1 MRRHVAPLL
10 AVALAL
16 SLTEPAFAVPPQP
29 TANGSQAPAT
39 DASRSATGAGEAA
52 GSDVEAA
59 PDSPRA
65 SMKAYLELCRTGDF
79 ALAADYLD
87 VPAASKKDGP
97 GLAQRLKVVLDR
109 FVGID
114 LDTLSPA
121 SAGDGADRLPPGIDE
136 IGRLPGLKRE
146 PVRLSRRPGRWVF
159 SRTTVEHIDGWY
171 AALDDRWLRERLPP
185 GLLRIGPK
193 GLPYWQW
200 ALAPVVALGAWLVGR
215 LLSYVVRGLLA
226 RLAKRTRTAWDDLMV
241 AKSGPPL
248 TFGLAV
254 ATVYVALPWL
264 PIDIGPRAFIGTLL
278 DAGLTL
284 AFFWLALRAIDVTG
298 ERFLTSPKTK
308 DEPSVRSLVPLL
320 GGVTKVSVVALGVVA
335 ALSRLGFQVTSLLAG
350 LGIGGIALAL
360 AAQKTI
366 ENLFGSISIGLDQPF
381 RVGDYVKLDD
391 ALSGTV
397 ETIGLR
403 STRIRTLDRTLVT
416 IPNGKL
422 ADLRVESFAARDRI
436 RLACVIG
443 LVYGTTAVQLRAVL
457 AGLEAVLRARK
468 ELNSEGVSVRLTGL
482 GASSID
488 IEVMAWFDTTD
499 FDTFKA
505 IREDVLFGFL
515 EVVEKAGTSLA
526 WPTQTIHLVREGAPE
541 PVTKG

>member
-16 SLTEPAFAVPPQP
+16 SLTEPAFAVPPRP
-29 TANGSQAPAT
+29 TANGSQAPST

-52 GSDVEAA
+52 APEVETE

-65 SMKAYLELCRTGDF
+65 SMKAYLDLCRAGDF
-79 ALAADYLD
+79 ALAASYLD
-87 VPAASKKDGP
+87 LPPASKKDGP
-97 GLAQRLKVVLDR
+97 ALAQRLKVVLDR

-121 SAGDGADRLPPGIDE
+121 SAGADADHLPRGIEE
-136 IGRLPGLKRE
+136 IGRLPRPNRD
-146 PVRLSRRPGRWVF
+146 PVRLSRRPDRWVF

-171 AALDDRWLRERLPP
+171 AALDDLWLREHLPP
-185 GLLRIGPK
+185 SLLRTGPK

-200 ALAPVVALGAWLVGR
+200 ALAPVVAAGAWLAGR
-215 LLSYVVRGLLA
+215 LLSYVLRGLLA
-226 RLAKRTRTAWDDLMV
+226 RLAKRTRTSWDDLMV

-264 PIDIGPRAFIGTLL
+264 PLDVGPRSFVEALL

-284 AFFWLALRAIDVTG
+284 AFFWFVLRAIDVTG

-335 ALSRLGFQVTSLLAG
+335 ALSQLGFQVTSLLAG

-366 ENLFGSISIGLDQPF
+366 ENLFGSISIGLDHPF

-391 ALSGTV
+391 ALAGTV

-436 RLACVIG
+436 RLACVVG
-443 LVYGTTAVQLRAVL
+443 LVYGTTAAQLREVL
-457 AGLEAVLRARK
+457 AGLEATLRARK
-468 ELNSEGVSVRLTGL
+468 ELHSEGVSVRLVGL

-499 FDTFKA
+499 FETFKA

-526 WPTQTIHLVREGAPE
+526 WPTQTIHLIHDGAPDASA
-541 PVTKG
+541 KG